1 MSHTNSNIHMAP
13 HLSLLIIFFISLRF
27 STDGYMHVETGG
39 SIKIPFCYEK
49 KYTDHVKYWCKGN
62 TWAKCDYAARTDINI
77 STKTWISD
85 DIKERVLTVTM
96 TDLSPVNS
104 GYYCFA
110 VEINQGPDIQLNWF
124 HLTVT
129 STPGL
134 YVEKQ
139 EVTGVEGGEVTVYC
153 YYRDPG
159 TIKWCPVCGD
169 CVENS
174 GTIVILVVLIAGV
187 LVAWKM
193 WRIHGD
199 NTANNQPTKTAP
211 DPFPDDDHAT
221 YSTIAI
227 KKKTQQYSQ
236 TKATEPDENVIY
248 SSLVL

>member
-39 SIKIPFCYEK
+39 SIKIPFCYEE

-85 DIKERVLTVTM
+85 DIKERVLTVTI

-110 VEINQGPDIQLNWF
+110 VESNQGPDIQLNWF

-159 TIKWCPVCGD
+159 TIKWCPVCVNNTLNETLRWD
-169 CVENS
+169 QTFLYLPKIVNAVLFLLC
-174 GTIVILVVLIAGV
+174 TIIAV
-187 LVAWKM
+187 MKL
-193 WRIHGD
+193 R
-199 NTANNQPTKTAP
+199 ANG
-211 DPFPDDDHAT
+211 HR
-221 YSTIAI
+221 
-227 KKKTQQYSQ
+227 
-236 TKATEPDENVIY
+236 
-248 SSLVL
+248 